1 MLELHKIIKIS
12 HAVACPIVFILFYD
26 PDWQGGVLKHV
37 KNGHIFDIFIRFCPF
52 PKFLGRLMIDLY

>member
-1 MLELHKIIKIS
+1 MLELHKIKGFL
-12 HAVACPIVFILFYD
+12 HVVACPVVFILSYD